1 MTFQMALCVAALLAA
16 PQDQDKPVSAKPVAS
31 TSPAAS
37 TNDELLPIE
46 MNIIKY
52 TNAERAKRGLP
63 PLAVDKGLMASA
75 RKHASWMARS
85 RNLSH
90 TNRSVGENIAMGQS
104 HSSEAVRDW
113 MNSSGHR
120 ANILNRSYG
129 RIGAAAY
136 RTPGGTIYWCEQFI
150 W

>member
-1 MTFQMALCVAALLAA
+1 MTFQMALCVAALLVT
-16 PQDQDKPVSAKPVAS
+16 PQDQDKPISAKPAVA
-31 TSPAAS
+31 TSPAAH
-37 TNDELLPIE
+37 TNEELLPIE

-52 TNAERAKRGLP
+52 TNAERAKHGLP
-63 PLAVDKGLMASA
+63 PLAVDQKLMASA

-85 RNLSH
+85 RNLTH
-90 TNRSVGENIAMGQS
+90 TSRSVGENIAMGQS
-104 HSSEAVRDW
+104 HSSGAVRSW
-113 MNSSGHR
+113 MNSPGHR
-120 ANILNRSYG
+120 GNILNRSYG